1 MSPDNLQTVPMDP
14 DQLESTS
21 LFAVSS
27 IEGVLEIPDES
38 DNDTCHVMQD
48 VGCRGC
54 ENVF

>member
-1 MSPDNLQTVPMDP
+1 MDP

-38 DNDTCHVMQD
+38 DNDTGHVMQD